1 MVRHTGTRHQ
11 PIITHCPK
19 YRIEGT
25 IPHDADKR
33 SQERC
38 KHDTQTVNK
47 LLIDLGPQNLLSNTL
62 DIVPLYSVSANL
74 SLLLLLGLCSTC
86 S

>member
-25 IPHDADKR
+25 VLHDTDR
-33 SQERC
+33 GSQEQWEC
-38 KHDTQTVNK
+38 NTQTVNK
-47 LLIDLGPQNLLSNTL
+47 LLINSGPQNLLSNAL
-62 DIVPLYSVSANL
+62 DIV
-74 SLLLLLGLCSTC
+74 LLHHLHNKF
-86 S
+86 